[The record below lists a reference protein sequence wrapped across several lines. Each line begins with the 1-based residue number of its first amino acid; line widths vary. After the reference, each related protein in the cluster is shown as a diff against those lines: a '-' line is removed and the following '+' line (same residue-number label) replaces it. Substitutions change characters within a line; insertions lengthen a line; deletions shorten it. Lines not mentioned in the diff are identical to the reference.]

1 MPTLP
6 PITLAYILRI
16 QNQQC
21 WDYMKIICIQKKSGD
36 FLVCTSHTH
45 IRRQKCGDLGL
56 KPGGVMWGLQEI
68 STLKRICIHVT
79 YTYTYQTTKMWGLG
93 LETWGCNVGTI
104 GNIYFEKNLY
114 SDTNQTHYLGPH
126 IAPLTNTN
134 ICWGL
139 YYTRLQEIQE
149 HFTSPIEPECLIQQ

>member
-1 MPTLP
+1 MLG
-6 PITLAYILRI
+6 IYENNLYLE
-16 QNQQC
+16 
-21 WDYMKIICIQKKSGD
+21 KK
-36 FLVCTSHTH
+36 
-45 IRRQKCGDLGL
+45 
-56 KPGGVMWGLQEI
+56 WGLFG
-68 STLKRICIHVT
+68 V
-79 YTYTYQTTKMWGLG
+79 YVTYTYQTTIMWGLG

-139 YYTRLQEIQE
+139 YYTRL
-149 HFTSPIEPECLIQQ
+149 